1 MADLTVR
8 DLDRAAQRQHRIYS
22 RSPFGGTVGGDA
34 TNNYTFFDAV
44 HDECLCTRLSSRSLA
59 ASVLGRVR

>member
-34 TNNYTFFDAV
+34 TNN
-44 HDECLCTRLSSRSLA
+44 C
-59 ASVLGRVR
+59 